1 MIFFQISASLG
12 QNLCYLIG
20 DKETKEAVVID
31 PSGEV
36 EKIMK
41 LATEND
47 LKIKYIINT
56 HSHADHTA
64 GNDELASKTGAKI
77 LLHKKARIKKD
88 IDLSDGDTITVG
100 NKKIE
105 IIYTPGHSPDSICLL
120 LENKLFTGDTLFVGE
135 CGRTDI
141 PGGSSEDLYDSLFK
155 KIKKLSD
162 KLEIYP
168 GHYYGGQKHS
178 ILGYEKRNNY
188 VLEPRTKEEFIK
200 FMMED

>member
-1 MIFFQISASLG
+1 MIFFQISASSG

-20 DKETKEAVVID
+20 DEETKEAAVID

-41 LATEND
+41 LATENE
-47 LKIKYIINT
+47 LRIKYIINT

-64 GNDELASKTGAKI
+64 GNNELASKTGAKL

-88 IDLSDGDTITVG
+88 IDLSDGDTITIG

-105 IIYTPGHSPDSICLL
+105 VIYTPGHSPDSICLL
-120 LENKLFTGDTLFVGE
+120 LENKLLTGDTLFVGE

-141 PGGSSEDLYDSLFK
+141 PGGSSEDLYDSLFE
-155 KIKKLSD
+155 KIKKMRD
-162 KLEIYP
+162 ELEIYP
-168 GHYYGGQKHS
+168 GHDYGGQKTS
-178 ILGYEKRNNY
+178 TLGYEKRNNY
-188 VLEPRTKEEFIK
+188 VLEQRTKEEFIK

>member
-1 MIFFQISASLG
+1 MIFFQISASSG

-20 DKETKEAVVID
+20 DEETKEAAVID

-41 LATEND
+41 LATENE
-47 LKIKYIINT
+47 LRIKYIINT

-64 GNDELASKTGAKI
+64 GNNELASKTGAKI

-88 IDLSDGDTITVG
+88 IDLSDGDTITIG

-105 IIYTPGHSPDSICLL
+105 VIYTPGHSPDSICLL
-120 LENKLFTGDTLFVGE
+120 LENKLLTGDTLFVGE

-168 GHYYGGQKHS
+168 GHYYGGQKCS

-188 VLEPRTKEEFIK
+188 TLEPRTKEEFIK

>member
-1 MIFFQISASLG
+1 MQEAIS
-12 QNLCYLIG
+12 
-20 DKETKEAVVID
+20 EFV
-31 PSGEV
+31 
-36 EKIMK
+36 
-41 LATEND
+41 
-47 LKIKYIINT
+47 
-56 HSHADHTA
+56 
-64 GNDELASKTGAKI
+64 
-77 LLHKKARIKKD
+77 R
-88 IDLSDGDTITVG
+88 DGDTIAIG
-100 NKKIE
+100 DKKIE

-162 KLEIYP
+162 ELEIYP

-178 ILGYEKRNNY
+178 ILGDEKRNNY

>member
-20 DKETKEAVVID
+20 DEETKEAVVID

-36 EKIMK
+36 EKILK

-47 LKIKYIINT
+47 LKIKYIIDT

-64 GNDELASKTGAKI
+64 GNGELASKTGAKI

-88 IDLSDGDTITVG
+88 IDLSDGDVITFG
-100 NKKIE
+100 NKKMRV
-105 IIYTPGHSPDSICLL
+105 IYTPGHSPDSICLQ

-155 KIKKLSD
+155 KIRKLND
-162 KLEIYP
+162 ELEIYP
-168 GHYYGGQKHS
+168 GHDYGSQKHS

-188 VLEPRTKEEFIK
+188 TLEPRTKEEFIK

>member
-1 MIFFQISASLG
+1 MIFFQISASSG

-20 DKETKEAVVID
+20 DEETKEAAVID

-41 LATEND
+41 LATENE
-47 LKIKYIINT
+47 LRIKYIINT

-64 GNDELASKTGAKI
+64 GNNELASKTGAKI

-88 IDLSDGDTITVG
+88 IDLSDGDTITIG

-105 IIYTPGHSPDSICLL
+105 VIYTPGHSPDSICLL
-120 LENKLFTGDTLFVGE
+120 LENKLLTGDTLFVGE

-168 GHYYGGQKHS
+168 GHYYGGQKRS

-188 VLEPRTKEEFIK
+188 TLEPRTKEEFIK

>member
-1 MIFFQISASLG
+1 MIFFQISASSG

-20 DKETKEAVVID
+20 DEETKEAAVID

-41 LATEND
+41 LATENE
-47 LKIKYIINT
+47 LRIKYIINT

-64 GNDELASKTGAKI
+64 GNNELASKTGAKL

-88 IDLSDGDTITVG
+88 IDLSDGDTITIG

-105 IIYTPGHSPDSICLL
+105 VIYTPGHSPDSICLL

-141 PGGSSEDLYDSLFK
+141 PGGSSEDLYDSLFE
-155 KIKKLSD
+155 KIKKMRD
-162 KLEIYP
+162 ELEIYP
-168 GHYYGGQKHS
+168 GHDYGGQKHS
-178 ILGYEKRNNY
+178 TLGYEKRNNY
-188 VLEPRTKEEFIK
+188 VLEQRTKEEFIK

>member
-1 MIFFQISASLG
+1 MIFFQIPALLG

-20 DKETKEAVVID
+20 DEETKEAAVID

-41 LATEND
+41 LATEYG

-64 GNDELASKTGAKI
+64 GNEELASKTGAKI
-77 LLHKKARIKKD
+77 LLHKRARIRKD
-88 IDLSDGDTITVG
+88 IDLSDGDTITIG

-105 IIYTPGHSPDSICLL
+105 VIYTPGHSPDSICLL

-135 CGRTDI
+135 CGRTDM

-155 KIKKLSD
+155 KIKKMSD
-162 KLEIYP
+162 ELEIYP
-168 GHYYGGQKHS
+168 GHDYGDKKHS
-178 ILGYEKRNNY
+178 TLEYEKRNNY

>member
-1 MIFFQISASLG
+1 MIFFQISALIG

-20 DKETKEAVVID
+20 DEETKEAVVID

-36 EKIMK
+36 EKLMK
-41 LATEND
+41 LAAEND

-64 GNDELASKTGAKI
+64 GNDELALKTGAKL
-77 LLHKKARIKKD
+77 LLHKKARMKKD
-88 IDLSDGDTITVG
+88 IDLSDGDTITIG

-105 IIYTPGHSPDSICLL
+105 VIYTPGHSPDSICLL

-141 PGGSSEDLYDSLFK
+141 LGGSSEDLHDSLFK

-162 KLEIYP
+162 ELEIYP
-168 GHYYGGQKHS
+168 GHDYGGKKHS

-188 VLEPRTKEEFIK
+188 VLEPRTKEEFVK